1 MSNRQEKIDSRILE
15 ARKFLSERREL
26 QIRAFERSFNTGVEF
41 YEINK
46 DKISEEERIQI
57 EAMIEEQRAEIE
69 KLKSEIRPST
79 EA

>member
-26 QIRAFERSFNTGVEF
+26 QIRAFVRSFNTGVEF